1 VKDSE
6 RSRITGTWQS
16 FGFGLV
22 IRQDPGDSNQ
32 FPQRDTIISMKTHL
46 IDEAAKVIGNKQ
58 QLINMVSKRLREL
71 SAGSRPMIEVDLQM
85 GLADIALAEIAAGK
99 LTAEFLTESGDSFAA
114 A

>member
-1 VKDSE
+1 
-6 RSRITGTWQS
+6 
-16 FGFGLV
+16 
-22 IRQDPGDSNQ
+22 
-32 FPQRDTIISMKTHL
+32 MKTHL

-99 LTAEFLTESGDSFAA
+99 LTAEFLNEGGDSFAA